1 MMMPTFRTQLIA
13 EFFGTATLLVII
25 VGSGIVVSQDGSE
38 GIAALFPHAVTIGV
52 GLGVLI
58 LLLRPVSGAQF
69 NPAVTLCALAL
80 RLITLRHA
88 VAYIT
93 VQTAGA
99 IVGVVATDRLM
110 GGAAFAF
117 ATTERTG
124 MSLLVS
130 ETAATTWLLVII
142 FVLVRRGE
150 LHLLPSA
157 VGGYILAAILF
168 TPSTAFANPAVTIAR
183 VFTESYTGI
192 AVSGVPGFVVAQLV
206 AIPVALRLITMFHP
220 SPTSVTGD
228 DKR

>member
-1 MMMPTFRTQLIA
+1 MTMPTFRTQLIA
-13 EFFGTATLLVII
+13 EFFGTATLLAII

-80 RLITLRHA
+80 RLITWRHA

-110 GGAAFAF
+110 RGAAFAL

-124 MSLLVS
+124 ASLLVS

-183 VFTESYTGI
+183 IFTDSYTGI
-192 AVSGVPGFVVAQLV
+192 AGSGVPGFVLAQLL
-206 AIPVALRLITMFHP
+206 AIPVALGLIATFQP
-220 SPTSVTGD
+220 ATTPVTGD

>member
-110 GGAAFAF
+110 RSAAFAF

-124 MSLLVS
+124 ASLVVS
-130 ETAATTWLLVII
+130 ETVATTLLLVII

-150 LHLLPSA
+150 LHLLPTA

-206 AIPVALRLITMFHP
+206 AIPVALLLITTFQP
-220 SPTSVTGD
+220 SPTPVTGD
-228 DKR
+228 DNR

>member
-1 MMMPTFRTQLIA
+1 MMMPTFRTQLVA

-80 RLITLRHA
+80 RLITWRHA

-93 VQTAGA
+93 AQTAGA

-110 GGAAFAF
+110 RSAAFAL

-124 MSLLVS
+124 ASLLVS

-183 VFTESYTGI
+183 IFTDSYTGI

-206 AIPVALRLITMFHP
+206 AIPVALFLITTFQP
-220 SPTSVTGD
+220 SPTLVTGD

>member
-1 MMMPTFRTQLIA
+1 MTMPTFRTQLIA
-13 EFFGTATLLVII
+13 EFFGTATLLTII
-25 VGSGIVVSQDGSE
+25 VGSGIVVSQDGSD

-69 NPAVTLCALAL
+69 NPAVTLCAWAL
-80 RLITLRHA
+80 RLITVRHA
-88 VAYIT
+88 AAYILA
-93 VQTAGA
+93 QMAGA

-110 GGAAFAF
+110 RGAAFAL

-124 MSLLVS
+124 ASLVVS
-130 ETAATTWLLVII
+130 ETVATTLLLVLI

-157 VGGYILAAILF
+157 VGAYILAAILF

-183 VFTESYTGI
+183 IFTDSYTGI
-192 AVSGVPGFVVAQLV
+192 AASGVPGFVMAQLV
-206 AIPVALRLITMFHP
+206 AIPVALLLITTFHP
-220 SPTSVTGD
+220 APTPVTGD